1 MSVNG
6 SKGLQDLMGMLKG
19 LKGSTLSSMLAKTKL
34 SEDDQKAISALFE
47 QFNQEQKLDS
57 ASQQNALAII
67 QKLFQQAPSED
78 KKAQLTTL
86 INQLDQNAKFSEKD
100 KIMVEE
106 LKKKLLKEG

>member
-19 LKGSTLSSMLAKTKL
+19 LKGNTLSSMLAKTKL
-34 SEDDQKAISALFE
+34 CEEDQKAISALFE
-47 QFNQEQKLDS
+47 QFNQEEKLDP
-57 ASQQNALAII
+57 ASQQNALAMI

-78 KKAQLTTL
+78 KKAQLNTL
-86 INQLDQNAKFSEKD
+86 INQLDQSAKLSEKD

-106 LKKKLLKEG
+106 LKKKL